1 MVASRKLT
9 WSQTGGETDTKIKR
23 AMAAKAKK
31 SPGNAG
37 ETIFVA
43 TGVLARG
50 LFGGSEYYL
59 PVYSGA

>member
-9 WSQTGGETDTKIKR
+9 LSQTGGETETKIKR

-37 ETIFVA
+37 ETIVMCCV
-43 TGVLARG
+43 TREEVRI
-50 LFGGSEYYL
+50 GSKEC
-59 PVYSGA
+59 VM